1 VLLFE
6 CERERSFR
14 TLRALKNR
22 FGATSEV
29 GVFEMRSGGLV
40 EVADPSARF
49 VDEASRAPGSCVLC
63 AMEGTRPLLVEVQ
76 ALVAPTEIVP
86 PRRVAT
92 GIDRNRLAMVLAVL
106 ARHGGPSLS
115 SADVFVN
122 VAGGVRVD
130 EPGADLA
137 VALALA
143 SAHRGEPL
151 RGGEKPLTCFGEV
164 GLTGEL
170 RFVAHPERR
179 VSEALKFGLGP
190 VVTPAGGERM
200 DGSSPHP
207 TLRAALRAALSRD
220 VRGEMREAA

>member
-1 VLLFE
+1 
-6 CERERSFR
+6 
-14 TLRALKNR
+14 
-22 FGATSEV
+22 
-29 GVFEMRSGGLV
+29 
-40 EVADPSARF
+40 
-49 VDEASRAPGSCVLC
+49 
-63 AMEGTRPLLVEVQ
+63 MEGTRPLLVEVQ

-92 GIDRNRLAMVLAVL
+92 GIDRNRLAMILAVL
-106 ARHGGPSLS
+106 ARHGGPSLA

-151 RGGEKPLTCFGEV
+151 GGEGGTPLACFGEV

-179 VSEALKFGLGP
+179 VAEALKFGLGP
-190 VVTPAGGERM
+190 VLGSGGRRADRGAQPAADAGRRSASRRRAPGAASAGRAPRPRHERAGPARSLGAPAGLDNAPIRPVHTGF
-200 DGSSPHP
+200 GG
-207 TLRAALRAALSRD
+207 A
-220 VRGEMREAA
+220 RGAGVFAIMA

>member
-1 VLLFE
+1 
-6 CERERSFR
+6 
-14 TLRALKNR
+14 
-22 FGATSEV
+22 
-29 GVFEMRSGGLV
+29 
-40 EVADPSARF
+40 
-49 VDEASRAPGSCVLC
+49 
-63 AMEGTRPLLVEVQ
+63 MEGTRPLLVEVQ

-92 GIDRNRLAMVLAVL
+92 GIDRNRLAMILAVL
-106 ARHGGPSLS
+106 ARHGGPSLA

-151 RGGEKPLTCFGEV
+151 GGEGGTPLACFGEV

-179 VSEALKFGLGP
+179 VAEALKFGLGP
-190 VVTPAGGERM
+190 VARPRVGRRAGRR
-200 DGSSPHP
+200 PRAPQP
-207 TLRAALRAALSRD
+207 TLAAALRRCQAGARARCAAR
-220 VRGEMREAA
+220 A